1 MKDNLFWQLADK
13 YEKIDENEQPFVPSE
28 SATDL
33 AEEILNTN
41 KWDYD
46 ESLADFNL
54 FRFDNQEKALQNFKN
69 VYAKWHNMSY
79 VK

>member
-13 YEKIDENEQPFVPSE
+13 YEKIDENDQPFVPSE
-28 SATDL
+28 SVTDL

-54 FRFDNQEKALQNFKN
+54 FRFDNQEKALQIFKN
-69 VYAKWHNMSY
+69 VYDKWHNMSY

>member
-13 YEKIDENEQPFVPSE
+13 YEKIDENDQPFVPNE

-33 AEEILNTN
+33 AEEILNIN
-41 KWDYD
+41 KWNYD
-46 ESLADFNL
+46 KSLADFNL
-54 FRFDNQEKALQNFKN
+54 FRFDNQEKALQVFKN